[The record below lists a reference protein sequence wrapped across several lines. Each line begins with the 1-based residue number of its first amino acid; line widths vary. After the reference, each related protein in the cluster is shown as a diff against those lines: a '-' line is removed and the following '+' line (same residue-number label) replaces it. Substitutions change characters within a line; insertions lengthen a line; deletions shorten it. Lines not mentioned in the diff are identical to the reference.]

1 MPKSMSVSA
10 MVQDE
15 AAWVDFSTGSPFLI
29 LPDLPTTPD
38 PLLASWSGDVALP
51 VLLKTELEAK
61 KDCPFAS
68 SVLEGF
74 DGKFTDEEDRY
85 GIVPVWPVLASSI
98 ELIEDSLAYV
108 KNEATIRLGAD
119 MVLRNAF
126 VDRQDPRASR
136 VLFQCEYEFAVTS
149 TSTAT
154 NTSSFVAQGGEYS
167 VSAKGTADVMV
178 STPFPVHGFYGTLT
192 EGAGVR
198 LVDQLFL
205 RYHRSVLGLH
215 ASFFC
220 AQHKTTQTMCLVLT
234 SMLHHRR
241 ALGMSSEPVFGGRFE
256 GSEDYVLQL
265 YGAYWAGTTIKII
278 RFGKSFSFTNPV
290 DVVNAHVLLRRMS
303 QHYVKL
309 MCEFVPACRKD
320 VDRWRALERIESPSL
335 STLGSFDKTELL
347 DRYFTGIQGD

>member
-15 AAWVDFSTGSPFLI
+15 AAWVDFSTTSPFLI

-85 GIVPVWPVLASSI
+85 GIVPVWRALASAI

-119 MVLRNAF
+119 MTLRNAF
-126 VDRQDPRASR
+126 VDTQDPRASR
-136 VLFQCEYEFAVTS
+136 ALFQCEYKFAVT
-149 TSTAT
+149 T
-154 NTSSFVAQGGEYS
+154 QGGEYS
-167 VSAKGTADVMV
+167 VSAKGTADVMA
-178 STPFPVHGFYGTLT
+178 STPYAYGFYKTMT
-192 EGAGVR
+192 EGVGVDR
-198 LVDQLFL
+198 DQLFL

-220 AQHKTTQTMCLVLT
+220 AQHKAMRTMCLALT

-241 ALGMSSEPVFGGRFE
+241 ALGMSSEPVFGGCFE
-256 GSEDYVLQL
+256 GSEDYVL
-265 YGAYWAGTTIKII
+265 YFFGAYWCQAGTTTKIV
-278 RFGKSFSFTNPV
+278 RFGKYYSFTNPV
-290 DVVNAHVLLRRMS
+290 DVVNAHILLRRMS

-309 MCEFVPACRKD
+309 MREFVPACRKD

>member
-15 AAWVDFSTGSPFLI
+15 AAWVDFSTASPFLI
-29 LPDLPTTPD
+29 DPDLPTTPD

-51 VLLKTELEAK
+51 VLLKTELQE

-85 GIVPVWPVLASSI
+85 GIVPMWPALASAI

-119 MVLRNAF
+119 MILRNAL

-136 VLFQCEYEFAVTS
+136 ALFQCEYEFAVTS

-154 NTSSFVAQGGEYS
+154 YTSSFVAQGGEYS
-167 VSAKGTADVMV
+167 VSAKGTADVMA
-178 STPFPVHGFYGTLT
+178 STPYGFYKTMM
-192 EGAGVR
+192 EGVGVDR
-198 LVDQLFL
+198 DQLFL
-205 RYHRSVLGLH
+205 RYHRSVLGVH

-220 AQHKTTQTMCLVLT
+220 AQHKGMRTMCLALT

-241 ALGMSSEPVFGGRFE
+241 ALGMSSEPVFGGCFE
-256 GSEDYVLQL
+256 GSEEYVLHL
-265 YGAYWAGTTIKII
+265 YGAYWCELQAGTTTKIV
-278 RFGKSFSFTNPV
+278 RFGTSYSFTNPV
-290 DVVNAHVLLRRMS
+290 DVVNAHILLRRMS

-309 MCEFVPACRKD
+309 MREFVPACRKD

-347 DRYFTGIQGD
+347 DRYFAGIQGD